1 MIMWNSQFKILVL
14 LLAASLLS
22 ACMGGGATTPVRYYL
37 LDPVEYPNES
47 VKAVRPLKIE
57 ILDLHIPQYLERFQI
72 ATRSS
77 ESRLEFS
84 DDNQWG
90 ENLRKNLLRSV
101 ARNLSRL
108 LSTIDIGTPLNR
120 SSSTPDYR
128 VQIHIEQFEQ
138 DIDRKVKL
146 MARWQ
151 LTSGIQSKSLGVF
164 SADLQS
170 EQIIEEENYD
180 QMVSIMRQL
189 YGELSER
196 IADTII
202 DQESLLEQG

>member
-1 MIMWNSQFKILVL
+1 
-14 LLAASLLS
+14 
-22 ACMGGGATTPVRYYL
+22 MGGGATTPIRYYL
-37 LDPVEYPNES
+37 VDPVEYPSES
-47 VKAVRPLKIE
+47 VKAVRPLSIE

-72 ATRSS
+72 ASRSS

-84 DDNQWG
+84 EDNQWG

-120 SSSTPDYR
+120 SSSSPDYR

-146 MARWQ
+146 IARWQ
-151 LTSGIQSKSLGVF
+151 LTGGSQSESLGVF
-164 SADLQS
+164 SAELES
-170 EQIIEEENYD
+170 EQTIAEENYD
-180 QMVSIMRQL
+180 QMILAMRQL

-196 IADTII
+196 IADSII
-202 DQESLLEQG
+202 EQEN

>member
-1 MIMWNSQFKILVL
+1 MWNSGCKLIIL
-14 LLAASLLS
+14 LLVASLLS
-22 ACMGGGATTPVRYYL
+22 ACLGGGATTPTRYYL
-37 LDPVEYPNES
+37 VEPVEYPSES
-47 VKAVRPLKIE
+47 IKAVRPLSIE

-72 ATRSS
+72 ASRSS

-108 LSTIDIGTPLNR
+108 LSTIDVGTPLNR
-120 SSSTPDYR
+120 SSSLPDYR
-128 VQIHIEQFEQ
+128 VQIHIEQFER
-138 DIDRKVKL
+138 DIDNRVKL
-146 MARWQ
+146 IARWQ
-151 LTSGIQSKSLGVF
+151 LTSGTQSQSLGVF

-170 EQIIEEENYD
+170 KEIIEGENYD
-180 QMVSIMRQL
+180 QMISAMRQL

-202 DQESLLEQG
+202 AQEN

>member
-1 MIMWNSQFKILVL
+1 MWNSGCKLVAL
-14 LLAASLLS
+14 LFAASLLS
-22 ACMGGGATTPVRYYL
+22 ACLGGGATTPTRYYL
-37 LDPVEYPNES
+37 VDPVEYSGES
-47 VKAVRPLKIE
+47 VKAVRPLSIE

-72 ATRSS
+72 ASRSS
-77 ESRLEFS
+77 ETRLEFS

-120 SSSTPDYR
+120 SSSKPDYR
-128 VQIHIEQFEQ
+128 LQIHIEQFEQ
-138 DIDRKVKL
+138 DIDSKVKL
-146 MARWQ
+146 IARWQ
-151 LTSGIQSKSLGVF
+151 LSSGAQSESLGVF
-164 SADLQS
+164 GAELQS

-180 QMVSIMRQL
+180 QMISAMRQL

-202 DQESLLEQG
+202 AQE

>member
-1 MIMWNSQFKILVL
+1 MMWNLTCKLIALFFIV
-14 LLAASLLS
+14 SLLS
-22 ACMGGGATTPVRYYL
+22 ACMGGGATTPIRYYL
-37 LDPVEYPNES
+37 VDPVEYPSES
-47 VKAVRPLKIE
+47 IKAVKPLSIE

-72 ATRSS
+72 ASRSS

-84 DDNQWG
+84 EDNQWG

-120 SSSTPDYR
+120 SSSSPDYR

-138 DIDRKVKL
+138 DIDNKVKL
-146 MARWQ
+146 IARWQ
-151 LTSGIQSKSLGVF
+151 LTSGSQSKSLGVF
-164 SADLQS
+164 SAELQS
-170 EQIIEEENYD
+170 EQILEEENYD
-180 QMVSIMRQL
+180 QMISSMRQL

-202 DQESLLEQG
+202 DQEN

>member
-1 MIMWNSQFKILVL
+1 
-14 LLAASLLS
+14 
-22 ACMGGGATTPVRYYL
+22 MGGGAITPTRYYL
-37 LDPVEYPNES
+37 VDPVEYPGES
-47 VKAVRPLKIE
+47 IKAVRPLSIE

-84 DDNQWG
+84 DENQWG
-90 ENLRKNLLRSV
+90 ENLRKNLLRSM

-108 LSTIDIGTPLNR
+108 LSTIDVGTPLNR

-128 VQIHIEQFEQ
+128 LQIHIEQFEQ
-138 DIDRKVKL
+138 DIDSKVKL
-146 MARWQ
+146 IARWQ
-151 LTSGIQSKSLGVF
+151 ILSGGQTESLGVF
-164 SADLQS
+164 GAELHS
-170 EQIIEEENYD
+170 EQNIEEGNYD
-180 QMVSIMRQL
+180 QMISVMRQL

-202 DQESLLEQG
+202 AQET